1 MILMSSALEVITPG
15 GIVDSLREHLSHLSA
30 LVRFVVSMAAI
41 LLMPSLSRRLKLPS
55 VVGLLFAGM
64 ILGPHVLDI
73 FGKERP
79 VADFMSQ
86 LGILLLMFFA
96 GLEVDLNLFRQ
107 SERRVVTFGL
117 ITTTIPLVLGTLVAL
132 WFGYTAIPAI
142 VVGSLLASHTLIALP
157 IVTELGAAR
166 LEPIAVTCGATIM
179 SDTLSLVVFAVCV
192 STYQRGF
199 SPSVL
204 VVQLAEIVA
213 FVLFVLLVLS
223 RVARYALKKMED
235 REDAY
240 FIMLAGFMA
249 IAAAFAALVNLPGIV
264 GAFLAGLALNEA
276 AHNKSATEK
285 LGFLANSMFIPFFFF
300 VTGFLIDPVVFTKSL
315 IDHFGLALS
324 IVLAL
329 LVGKFLAAEISGR
342 SFKYSQNTRMTVW
355 SLTLPQVAATL
366 AATLV
371 GFKTLDPAGHPLIDS
386 NILNSVFVLMVS
398 TSIIGP
404 VMTQRYTPLMVAET
418 QPQIKRA
425 TSGN

>member
-1 MILMSSALEVITPG
+1 MVLIALALVPVTAARSVEF
-15 GIVDSLREHLSHLSA
+15 LREHLSHLSA
-30 LVRFVVSMAAI
+30 LVRFAVSMAAI

-55 VVGLLFAGM
+55 VVGVLFAGI

-79 VADFMSQ
+79 LADFISQ

-117 ITTTIPLVLGTLVAL
+117 ITTTIPLVLGTLVGL
-132 WFGYTAIPAI
+132 WFGYPAIPAI

-166 LEPIAVTCGATIM
+166 LEPIAVTCGATVM
-179 SDTLSLVVFAVCV
+179 SDTLSLVVFAICV

-204 VVQLAEIVA
+204 AVQLVEIVA

-223 RVARYALKKMED
+223 RVARYALKKVEH

-240 FIMLAGFMA
+240 FIMLFGIMA
-249 IAAAFAALVNLPGIV
+249 IAAALAALVNLPGIV

-285 LGFLANSMFIPFFFF
+285 LGFLANSMFIPFFFL

-342 SFKYSQNTRMTVW
+342 AFKYSQTTRMTVW

-404 VMTQRYTPLMVAET
+404 VMTQHYTPLMLAET
-418 QPQIKRA
+418 KPQRKRA
-425 TSGN
+425 A

>member
-1 MILMSSALEVITPG
+1 MSTGTVEF
-15 GIVDSLREHLSHLSA
+15 LREHLSHLPA
-30 LVRFVVSMAAI
+30 LVRFAVAMAAI

-55 VVGLLFAGM
+55 VVGVLIAGI

-79 VADFMSQ
+79 VADFISQ

-96 GLEVDLNLFRQ
+96 GLEVDLKLFRQ
-107 SERRVVTFGL
+107 SERRVVIFGL
-117 ITTTIPLVLGTLVAL
+117 ITTTIPLVLGTVVGL
-132 WFGYTAIPAI
+132 WFGYAAIPAM

-166 LEPIAVTCGATIM
+166 LEPIAVTCGATVM

-204 VVQLAEIVA
+204 VVQLFEIGA
-213 FVLFVLLVLS
+213 FVLFVLFVLS
-223 RVARYALKKMED
+223 RLAGYALKKVEH

-240 FIMLAGFMA
+240 FIMLFGILAV
-249 IAAAFAALVNLPGIV
+249 AAALAALVNLPGIV

-276 AHNKSATEK
+276 AQNKSATEK
-285 LGFLANSMFIPFFFF
+285 LGFLANSMFIPFFFL
-300 VTGFLIDPVVFTKSL
+300 VTGFLIDPAVFARSL
-315 IDHFGLALS
+315 IDHFALALS

-342 SFKYSQNTRMTVW
+342 LFKYSQATRMTVW

-404 VMTQRYTPLMVAET
+404 VMTQHYTPLMLAET
-418 QPQIKRA
+418 KPKLKRA
-425 TSGN
+425 A

>member
-1 MILMSSALEVITPG
+1 MMSADTVEF
-15 GIVDSLREHLSHLSA
+15 LREHLSHLPS
-30 LVRFVVSMAAI
+30 LVRFAVALAGI

-55 VVGLLFAGM
+55 VVGVLFAGI

-79 VADFMSQ
+79 VAEFISQ

-107 SERRVVTFGL
+107 SERRVVMFGL
-117 ITTTIPLVLGTLVAL
+117 ITTTIPLVLGTVVGL
-132 WFGYTAIPAI
+132 WFGYASIPAI

-166 LEPIAVTCGATIM
+166 LEPVAVTCGATVM

-199 SPSVL
+199 SPAVL
-204 VVQLAEIVA
+204 LMQLFEIGA
-213 FVLFVLLVLS
+213 FVLFVLFVLS
-223 RVARYALKKMED
+223 PVAGYALKKVEH

-240 FIMLAGFMA
+240 FIMLFGIMA
-249 IAAAFAALVNLPGIV
+249 VAAAFAALVNLPGIV

-276 AHNKSATEK
+276 AQNKPATEK
-285 LGFLANSMFIPFFFF
+285 LGFLANSMFIPFFFL
-300 VTGFLIDPVVFTKSL
+300 VTGFLIDPVVFARSL
-315 IDHFGLALS
+315 INHFGLALS

-342 SFKYSQNTRMTVW
+342 VFKYSHATRMTVW

-404 VMTQRYTPLMVAET
+404 VMTQYYTPLMLAET
-418 QPQIKRA
+418 QPKIKRA
-425 TSGN
+425 A

>member
-1 MILMSSALEVITPG
+1 MMSTGS
-15 GIVDSLREHLSHLSA
+15 VDFLREHLSHLPS
-30 LVRFVVSMAAI
+30 LVRFTVALAGI

-55 VVGLLFAGM
+55 VVGVLFAGI

-79 VADFMSQ
+79 VADFISQ

-107 SERRVVTFGL
+107 SERRVVMFGL
-117 ITTTIPLVLGTLVAL
+117 ITTTIPLVLGTVVGL
-132 WFGYTAIPAI
+132 WFGYAAIPAI

-166 LEPIAVTCGATIM
+166 LEPIAVTCGATVM

-204 VVQLAEIVA
+204 VVQLFEIVA
-213 FVLFVLLVLS
+213 FVLFVLFVLS
-223 RVARYALKKMED
+223 RVARYALKKVEH

-240 FIMLAGFMA
+240 FIMLFGIMA
-249 IAAAFAALVNLPGIV
+249 VAAALAALVNLPGIV

-276 AHNKSATEK
+276 AQNRSATEK
-285 LGFLANSMFIPFFFF
+285 LGFLANSMFIPFFFL
-300 VTGFLIDPVVFTKSL
+300 VTGFLIDPVVFVRSL

-342 SFKYSQNTRMTVW
+342 VFKYPQATRMTVW

-371 GFKTLDPAGHPLIDS
+371 GFKTLDPAGHQLIDS

-404 VMTQRYTPLMVAET
+404 VMTQHYTPLMLAET
-418 QPQIKRA
+418 QPKIKRA
-425 TSGN
+425 A